1 MLSIKKITQLAKE
14 NSTPLYIFD
23 KDELADRISSI
34 KSIVGDGVTICYAM
48 KANPFL
54 LDAAKKLN
62 VKFEVCSPGEFSI
75 CERENINMSDIV
87 LSGVNKEKHDIEH
100 VMDDCGGVGIFWICH
115 NILLLY
121 INVILQFLVP
131 AGLESAI
138 QTRFTC
144 LSDSYDNRTLV
155 PLPSLLAIFKRFN

>member
-1 MLSIKKITQLAKE
+1 MLSIEKITQLAKE

-34 KSIVGDGVTICYAM
+34 KRIVGDGVTICYAM

-100 VMDDCGGVGIFWICH
+100 VMDDCGGVGMYTVESVSQFELLNECAAKR
-115 NILLLY
+115 NITIPVLL
-121 INVILQFLVP
+121 V
-131 AGLESAI
+131 
-138 QTRFTC
+138 
-144 LSDSYDNRTLV
+144 RT
-155 PLPSLLAIFKRFN
+155 